1 MKTTSNTLLHNT
13 ISDKSKLKT
22 SADNT
27 LTLPNDK
34 FQTLPNWKTADDNF
48 KFPENGRK
56 FSKQVENMVGKGEI
70 VRKEQFLLF
79 PVFSKDLN
87 CRHVKI
93 KALKALSWNAVN
105 AIQTWRN
112 GHPPPYADQ
121 QLVRQH
127 EKI

>member
-1 MKTTSNTLLHNT
+1 
-13 ISDKSKLKT
+13 
-22 SADNT
+22 
-27 LTLPNDK
+27 
-34 FQTLPNWKTADDNF
+34 
-48 KFPENGRK
+48 
-56 FSKQVENMVGKGEI
+56 MVGKGEI

-93 KALKALSWNAVN
+93 KALKVLLSWNVVN

-127 EKI
+127 DVLDKL